1 MGSYY
6 IWTIGCQMN
15 VADSEQLGHQLEN
28 MGYHAVM
35 SPEGADVVVLNSC
48 VVRQH
53 AEDKV
58 SGKLFNLRS
67 LKKSRPDTIVG
78 LMGCM
83 VGPKTDDLRRRFP
96 HVDVFMR
103 PQVFDP
109 VLELAKARAEALR
122 SGSRQ
127 ASTEACYEPQP
138 TTTAALSH
146 TAFIPIIHGCDHFC
160 TFCIVP
166 YRRGRERSRLISD
179 IRDEVETLVGRGV
192 REVTLLGQK
201 VDSYGQDLVDRPDL
215 ADLFHALHD
224 VDGLDRIRFLT
235 SFPMGITDK
244 IIASVR
250 DLDKV
255 CEHFNIPI
263 QSGDDDVLLAM
274 RRGYTV
280 EGYLDV
286 VGKIRAAVPGVGLST
301 DIIVGF
307 PGETDRQFDN
317 TYKLLEDVQFDVVHV
332 AAYSERQGTIASRTQ
347 PDDVPLAVKKE
358 RLRAVEELQ
367 KDISEKINAELVGQ
381 KLVILVEDRKK
392 DKWEGRTRTG
402 KLVYFPAGAT
412 DLKGSLATI
421 YIESASPWS
430 LQGSL
435 IAID

>member
-1 MGSYY
+1 
-6 IWTIGCQMN
+6 MN
-15 VADSEQLGHQLEN
+15 VADSDQLGHQLEGL
-28 MGYHAVM
+28 GYHAVM
-35 SPEGADVVVLNSC
+35 SPEEADVVVLNSC

-58 SGKLFNLRS
+58 AGKLFNLRS

-83 VGPKTDDLRRRFP
+83 VGPKTDELRRRFP

-122 SGSRQ
+122 PGSGQ
-127 ASTEACYEPQP
+127 AITEACYEPQP
-138 TTTAALSH
+138 TATAALGP

-166 YRRGRERSRLISD
+166 YRRGRERSRLIPD
-179 IRDEVETLVGRGV
+179 IKDEIVTLVDRGV

-201 VDSYGQDLVDRPDL
+201 VDSYGQDLAEVPDL

-224 VDGLDRIRFLT
+224 IPGLDRIRFLT

-244 IIASVR
+244 IISSVR
-250 DLDKV
+250 DLEVV

-263 QSGDDDVLLAM
+263 QSGDDDILLAM

-280 EGYLDV
+280 EQYLDV
-286 VGKIRAAVPGVGLST
+286 VGRIRSGVPGVALST

-307 PGETDRQFDN
+307 PGETDKQFDN
-317 TYKLLEDVQFDVVHV
+317 TYKLLQDVQFDVVHV
-332 AAYSERQGTIASRTQ
+332 AAYSERPGTIASRTQ
-347 PDDVPLAVKKE
+347 PDDVPLVVKKE

-367 KDISEKINAELVGQ
+367 KGISEQINRELVGQ
-381 KLVILVEDRKK
+381 EVQILVEDRKK

-402 KLVYFPAGAT
+402 KLIYFPAGNT
-412 DLKGSLATI
+412 DLKGSIATVN
-421 YIESASPWS
+421 IESAGAWS
-430 LQGSL
+430 LQSSL

>member
-1 MGSYY
+1 MSSYY

-15 VADSEQLGHQLEN
+15 VADSEQLGHQLESI
-28 MGYHAVM
+28 GYNAVM
-35 SPEGADVVVLNSC
+35 SPEEADVVVLNSC

-53 AEDKV
+53 AEDRV
-58 SGKLFNLRS
+58 AGKLLNLRS
-67 LKKSRPDTIVG
+67 LKKARPDTIVG

-83 VGPKTDDLRRRFP
+83 VGPKQDELRRRFP

-109 VLELAKARAEALR
+109 VLELAKARAEA
-122 SGSRQ
+122 
-127 ASTEACYEPQP
+127 STEACYEPQP
-138 TTTAALSH
+138 TATAALGP
-146 TAFIPIIHGCDHFC
+146 TAYIPIIHGCDHFC

-166 YRRGRERSRLISD
+166 YRRGRERSRTIAD
-179 IRDEVETLVGRGV
+179 IKDEVVTLIDRGV

-201 VDSYGQDLVDRPDL
+201 VDSYGQDIEDGPDL
-215 ADLFHALHD
+215 ADLFYALND
-224 VDGLDRIRFLT
+224 IPDLERIRFLT

-244 IIASVR
+244 IISAVS
-250 DLDKV
+250 DLGKV

-263 QSGDDDVLLAM
+263 QSGDNDILLAM

-286 VGKIRAAVPGVGLST
+286 VGKIRSSITGVALST

-307 PGETDRQFDN
+307 PGETDKQFEN
-317 TYKLLEDVQFDVVHV
+317 SHKLLEDVRFDVVHV
-332 AAYSERQGTIASRTQ
+332 AAYSERPGTIASRTQ

-367 KDISEKINAELVGQ
+367 KGISEEINGRLVGRE
-381 KLVILVEDRKK
+381 VEILVEGLKK
-392 DKWEGRTRTG
+392 DKWEGRTPTG
-402 KLVYFPAGAT
+402 KLVYFQAGAT
-412 DLKGSLATI
+412 DLKGSIATVHV
-421 YIESASPWS
+421 ESASPWS

-435 IAID
+435 KAVD